1 MAAPPPADHT
11 ALKTNS
17 GSQTATKV
25 SYAATLKANPRPTEL
40 AARAAKKAFVHG
52 IDTNV
57 IGTSAMVN
65 GRKTI
70 FLSKE
75 ENEYMAAPFQYALVG
90 KFSHGYPT
98 MTRLRAKFASLDL
111 KNGFK
116 IGLLDHKHTWY
127 FDGYPMR
134 VLKWTSDFN
143 PSEESPIMPIW
154 IKIFGLRPHWFHRG
168 FLYHIASLIGKPL
181 KLDEAT
187 TEIDNPVVARICVEV
202 NVLEKLQFDVPIQ
215 IDDKTHY
222 FKVQYE
228 GIPEYCRICRH
239 RGHSIAACFKGKE
252 SNEDDKLPESDTE
265 ATETED
271 LREKL
276 NKKRGKQ
283 PEMDA
288 SDGADKSPSYI
299 RLRDHSAGLEGYKDV
314 QLKEKTKFNDT
325 KENEEIGSSS
335 NIGGDGKQ
343 VDGEK
348 IYMVHE
354 NPTHEQVGENSNI
367 NEEGNLSDIERQ
379 KIDKLAMV
387 NFVPIR
393 SKLVNKKS
401 GYTDEMRRAREEV
414 LVASPSAGEQDMLG
428 HEVVINAMDWSSH

>member
-1 MAAPPPADHT
+1 MAAPPPPDHT
-11 ALKTNS
+11 APETNS

-75 ENEYMAAPFQYALVG
+75 EDEYMAVPFQYALI
-90 KFSHGYPT
+90 
-98 MTRLRAKFASLDL
+98 RLFDPNDYARIWL
-111 KNGFK
+111 KQ
-116 IGLLDHKHTWY
+116 TWY

-134 VLKWTSDFN
+134 ILKWTSDFN

-154 IKIFGLRPHWFHRG
+154 IKIFGLRPHWFHRR

-222 FKVQYE
+222 FKRPPRLKTYE
-228 GIPEYCRICRH
+228 
-239 RGHSIAACFKGKE
+239 
-252 SNEDDKLPESDTE
+252 
-265 ATETED
+265 
-271 LREKL
+271 
-276 NKKRGKQ
+276 
-283 PEMDA
+283 
-288 SDGADKSPSYI
+288 KS
-299 RLRDHSAGLEGYKDV
+299 
-314 QLKEKTKFNDT
+314 
-325 KENEEIGSSS
+325 
-335 NIGGDGKQ
+335 
-343 VDGEK
+343 
-348 IYMVHE
+348 
-354 NPTHEQVGENSNI
+354 
-367 NEEGNLSDIERQ
+367 
-379 KIDKLAMV
+379 
-387 NFVPIR
+387 
-393 SKLVNKKS
+393 
-401 GYTDEMRRAREEV
+401 
-414 LVASPSAGEQDMLG
+414 
-428 HEVVINAMDWSSH
+428 